1 MIAPKKAQALKAARK
16 AGMERAELWRQADD
30 APVQART
37 VAAWRAIGYADA
49 VMGYEQTS
57 YFMELMAEW
66 EKGFDAVISS
76 LAADTEPPISAYP
89 PEDQAG
95 QPDDA
100 DIPAARLGLAFR
112 GGAGNSHFQNP
123 ERAPYELGHL
133 LMALPTGFGVSA
145 AAEEADLQKAAA
157 ARLHADNA
165 DRTILSGIEAIG
177 QLMEMVG
184 GQAEEKVSS
193 HTLLSLGDL
202 LRHMA
207 VEAQFVRETSDNLT
221 YCLSLHDQR
230 QAARKP
236 GGGHA
241 R

>member
-16 AGMERAELWRQADD
+16 AGMERAELWLQSDE
-30 APVQART
+30 APVHART
-37 VAAWRAIGYADA
+37 AAAWRAIGYADA
-49 VMGYEQTS
+49 VMGYEQTP
-57 YFMELMAEW
+57 YFMELMEEW
-66 EKGFDAVISS
+66 EKGFDAVIAP
-76 LAADTEPPISAYP
+76 LAADTESPIL
-89 PEDQAG
+89 AG
-95 QPDDA
+95 SPVDHSGIEHDV

-112 GGAGNSHFQNP
+112 GGADNPHFQNA

-133 LMALPTGFGVSA
+133 LMALPMDFGVST

-230 QAARKP
+230 QSARKP
-236 GGGHA
+236 GGDHA